1 MVGQLLLCIIVTTTS
16 LKTVRLF
23 AKSIYIE
30 RVKPVKTLHTATN
43 WGYSMLVVDA
53 DKVRRARQGDSDAFL
68 ELIQER
74 KDDIYKL
81 AYTYVKNQEDALA
94 IVHDVVYK
102 VYISLKKLKNP
113 DVFNTWLIRII
124 VNNSIDYLKKRKRI
138 SSIEINYDKL
148 ETLEQI
154 ADHSRDYENL
164 VASIDLFS
172 AIDKLSLEQRT
183 IVILK
188 YFQDLTLSQV
198 AEILVCPIGTIKTRL
213 NKALVCLRQE
223 MKEGY

>member
-1 MVGQLLLCIIVTTTS
+1 
-16 LKTVRLF
+16 
-23 AKSIYIE
+23 
-30 RVKPVKTLHTATN
+30 
-43 WGYSMLVVDA
+43 MLVVDA
-53 DKVRRARQGDSDAFL
+53 DKVRRACQGDPDAFL

-81 AYTYVKNQEDALA
+81 AYTYIKNQEDALT
-94 IVHDVVYK
+94 IFHDVVYK
-102 VYISLKKLKNP
+102 VYSSLKKLKNP
-113 DVFNTWLIRII
+113 DVFNNWLIRIT
-124 VNNSIDYLKKRKRI
+124 VNTSIDYLKKRKRI
-138 SSIEINYDKL
+138 SSVEVNCDNT

-154 ADHSRDYENL
+154 ADHDRDYENL
-164 VASIDLFS
+164 VVSIDLFN